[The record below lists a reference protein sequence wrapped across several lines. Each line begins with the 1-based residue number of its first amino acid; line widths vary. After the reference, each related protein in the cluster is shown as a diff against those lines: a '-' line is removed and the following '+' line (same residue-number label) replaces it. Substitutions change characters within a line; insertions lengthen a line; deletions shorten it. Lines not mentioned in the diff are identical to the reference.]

1 MYEYRPSPREQRAED
16 IRQAISYLIKYLR
29 LCQNYG
35 LIKSIPKEHDDNEN
49 QSNRLHRPEDRQAK
63 IQK

>member
-1 MYEYRPSPREQRAED
+1 MAREHRGDDVQK
-16 IRQAISYLIKYLR
+16 AISYLIKYLR

-35 LIKSIPKEHDDNEN
+35 LIKTIPKERDEN
-49 QSNRLHRPEDRQAK
+49 NDQSRVHQIEDRQAK